1 MTAIGLDWPRVASPS
16 VEDLVIEMES
26 SVDSDPDHELELEA
40 SAIEITDPRARVL
53 SWLITLLGAE
63 DRDLLLATTD
73 GATLAEI
80 ARRQGAD
87 RSGLAY
93 RRDLLIDWLAYC
105 APIRLE
111 IAPLL
116 ADMDLD
122 QAQRRWW
129 VWHAGGQ
136 AASISALERR
146 VPAFAVT
153 RRRWILPRRSLRIA

>member
-16 VEDLVIEMES
+16 VEDLVIEHE
-26 SVDSDPDHELELEA
+26 HELELELDHE
-40 SAIEITDPRARVL
+40 IDLELEITDPRARVL

-105 APIRLE
+105 APIRLQ

-116 ADMDLD
+116 ADTNLD

-153 RRRWILPRRSLRIA
+153 RRRWILPRRSIRIA